1 MINSSTFISKV
12 APILEEQDIFIKK
25 IIFETFEDSKEIKI
39 IIEGTRRMRKCPYDL
54 SGYCL
59 AFNKKCSE
67 VESCNN
73 KEQVKDAR

>member
-39 IIEGTRRMRKCPYDL
+39 IIEGTRRDEKMTL
-54 SGYCL
+54 
-59 AFNKKCSE
+59 
-67 VESCNN
+67 
-73 KEQVKDAR
+73 